1 MSASLV
7 DANLAL
13 MLSGRE
19 LLKLLELPRFLAIYL
34 DSIVTLLC
42 DDSVLIMLTT
52 VVLPASPGPYKI
64 NSLLLPKSAIISPII
79 HNIVSVDSLNVL

>member
-13 MLSGRE
+13 ILSGRE
-19 LLKLLELPRFLAIYL
+19 LLKLPELPRFLAVYL

-42 DDSVLIMLTT
+42 DDSIVIMLTN

-64 NSLLLPKSAIISPII
+64 KSLLLPKS
-79 HNIVSVDSLNVL
+79 DCMRL